1 MVDPTVRHL
10 LEQTIDSPLKLQLL
24 LMFLDHPNTEGS
36 ARQIAGRIFRD
47 MWSTREALEA
57 LAEDG
62 ILAAAV
68 AVGGEAEYRYLPLP
82 RYHEP
87 IARLSRLY
95 NEPLERD
102 HIQRIVRDTA
112 RNTAMTTQPSRT
124 MLELSF

>member
-57 LAEDG
+57 LAEQG
-62 ILAAAV
+62 ILTAAA
-68 AVGGEAEYRYLPLP
+68 AVGGEAQYGYQPLP

-87 IARLSRLY
+87 IARLLRLY

-112 RNTAMTTQPSRT
+112 RNTAMMSQPSRM

>member
-24 LMFLDHPNTEGS
+24 LMFLDHPNTEGT

-62 ILAAAV
+62 ILVTAT
-68 AVGGEAEYRYLPLP
+68 AVGGDVQYRYHPLP
-82 RYHEP
+82 RFHEP
-87 IARLSRLY
+87 IVRLSRLY

-102 HIQRIVRDTA
+102 HIQRMVRDAA
-112 RNTAMTTQPSRT
+112 RNTAILAQPSRT
-124 MLELSF
+124 MPELSF